1 MITNP
6 YRPPYPNELAHHG
19 IFGMRW
25 GIRRYQPY
33 PKGYRGSGREIGD
46 AAKAKHRPSTKSVAQ
61 VELAKRR
68 KIEQKSKTA
77 QVKAEARIAREQNKR
92 AIQEAK
98 TETAR
103 LKAEAKLRKL
113 ETKEKEAELR
123 NKRSEQELS
132 AARQKAEIKAIKQET
147 SKSKTDQKIEVDK
160 QKEAEKKAKKF
171 FSMEK
176 GAKALGDVAKI
187 ATALGVLGKAKNAM
201 DANKDEKASRV
212 RAETK
217 RANEEG
223 FADWVKENNF
233 SGDWASTAAEAF
245 KAASSKT
252 MDAYDEFASRQDNN
266 WTEKVM
272 SSGAEAFK
280 GASESKWKKAAQGFA
295 DFMGG
300 QGSKWKSKFASG
312 FARKASE
319 VYGEGTSKSNPFEN
333 FNPFDK
339 SGAVDVEFWDVT
351 PASTTALA
359 VVDDSMR
366 KLM

>member
-33 PKGYRGSGREIGD
+33 PKGYNGSGREIGD
-46 AAKAKHRPSTKSVAQ
+46 ATKAKHRPSTKSVAQ
-61 VELAKRR
+61 VELTKRR
-68 KIEQKSKTA
+68 KIAQKSKTEQA
-77 QVKAEARIAREQNKR
+77 KAEARIAREQNKR

-103 LKAEAKLRKL
+103 LKAEAKLKKL
-113 ETKEKEAELR
+113 EAKEKEAELKNR
-123 NKRSEQELS
+123 KSEQELS
-132 AARQKAEIKAIKQET
+132 AMRQKAEIKAIKQDT

-160 QKEAEKKAKKF
+160 QKEAEKKAKKMF
-171 FSMEK
+171 TLENATK
-176 GAKALGDVAKI
+176 NIGNIAKI
-187 ATALGVLGKAKNAM
+187 ATAATVILKAKDNLGARK
-201 DANKDEKASRV
+201 KDNSKTPESD
-212 RAETK
+212 
-217 RANEEG
+217 NI
-223 FADWVKENNF
+223 
-233 SGDWASTAAEAF
+233 STAAEAF
-245 KAASSKT
+245 EAASSKT
-252 MDAYDEFASRQDNN
+252 MDAFDEWATKQDNN

-295 DFMGG
+295 DFMGN
-300 QGSKWKSKFASG
+300 QSSKWKSKFASG
-312 FARKASE
+312 FVRKAAE
-319 VYGEGTSKSNPFEN
+319 VYGEGTSKSNPFDN